1 MYGKLKIMLYV
12 LRWLSPA
19 GASDPQPEIWTPNP
33 VISQVRGTNLWCMSN
48 IEKSTH
54 GRYFHS
60 CIFGFK
66 KKGDQEFSLVEILR
80 LPRIENLVYE
90 WKIIDN
96 KLVVS
101 NFKNKKVIL
110 ELNLELF
117 SKLSKLDIELET
129 E

>member
-1 MYGKLKIMLYV
+1 MLDQPCRGIRSTAGNMDTQPCNFTSPRHQSLVHVKYRKKYARKIFPFLYF
-12 LRWLSPA
+12 WI
-19 GASDPQPEIWTPNP
+19 Q
-33 VISQVRGTNLWCMSN
+33 
-48 IEKSTH
+48 
-54 GRYFHS
+54 
-60 CIFGFK
+60 

-101 NFKNKKVIL
+101 NKKNKKVIL

>member
-1 MYGKLKIMLYV
+1 MLAQPSRGIRSTAGNMDTQSCNFTSPRHQSLVHVKYRKKYARKILPFLY
-12 LRWLSPA
+12 
-19 GASDPQPEIWTPNP
+19 
-33 VISQVRGTNLWCMSN
+33 LW
-48 IEKSTH
+48 IQ
-54 GRYFHS
+54 
-60 CIFGFK
+60 
-66 KKGDQEFSLVEILR
+66 KKGGSRILSCGNTAFTKV
-80 LPRIENLVYE
+80 ENLVYE